1 MKFATA
7 ALVATATAAT
17 VTTTAVT
24 KVCPTADKN
33 SDANKTAC
41 GTTIWNYVDADL
53 HIDGFAARIGEHYE
67 SWFNDMVDC

>member
-1 MKFATA
+1 MLDSEFVVAFTDA
-7 ALVATATAAT
+7 A
-17 VTTTAVT
+17 
-24 KVCPTADKN
+24 N

-67 SWFNDMVDC
+67 SWFNDMVDQFLKSKHS